1 MAGVV
6 HALVAALA
14 LAGVMTFGDFAWER
28 FGIQHKV
35 LNGILHGAA
44 MCLALG
50 LALGVPRG
58 QAARSAAF
66 GLAIG
71 VAAALSFYVL
81 AMAMGYSAMF
91 LSWMALWAG
100 FALLHARALGEP
112 KTTVAQALARGAI
125 AAVGS
130 GLAFYAIAGIW
141 SHPHR
146 EGGPDYVRNFGSWTI
161 AFLPGFLALL
171 VRRRSAV
178 TPR

>member
-1 MAGVV
+1 MAGLL
-6 HALVAALA
+6 HAVLSSLA
-14 LAGVMTFGDFAWER
+14 LAAVMTFGDFAWER

-35 LNGILHGAA
+35 VNGIVHGAT

-50 LALGVPRG
+50 LALGAPRG
-58 QAARSAAF
+58 QAARGAAA
-66 GLAIG
+66 GLGVG
-71 VAAALSFYVL
+71 VAAAASFYVL

-91 LSWMALWAG
+91 VSWMALWMG
-100 FALLHARALGEP
+100 FGLLHGRALGEP
-112 KTTVAQALARGAI
+112 RTSVPEALVRGAV

-130 GLAFYAIAGIW
+130 GLAFWAISGIW

-146 EGGPDYVRNFGSWTI
+146 EGGPDYLRNFGSWTT

-178 TPR
+178 SPR